1 MKYVISLAVVL
12 TLCLATA
19 NAQEPVETCATSS
32 ATIEMAERPAS
43 DLNDNYQPME
53 LKDASFPSEQDVETL
68 MEEYV
73 LHPDQTTASI
83 LNILLG
89 DFGVG
94 HFYTGQTLRGVLDVV
109 FCWTGIPALIGFV
122 EGIIWLCD
130 DDEEWEAR
138 VAKWNR

>member
-19 NAQEPVETCATSS
+19 NAQEPVETCATGS

-53 LKDASFPSEQDVETL
+53 LKDASFPTEQDVETL

-73 LHPDQTTASI
+73 LHPDQTTKHLEHSAWG
-83 LNILLG
+83 LWRRPFLHRTDTARCAGCCVLL
-89 DFGVG
+89 DR
-94 HFYTGQTLRGVLDVV
+94 HSRLDWICGRHYLAV
-109 FCWTGIPALIGFV
+109 
-122 EGIIWLCD
+122 
-130 DDEEWEAR
+130 R
-138 VAKWNR
+138 R

>member
-1 MKYVISLAVVL
+1 MKHVISLAVVL
-12 TLCLATA
+12 TLCMATV
-19 NAQEPVETCATSS
+19 NAQEPVETCATGS
-32 ATIEMAERPAS
+32 ATIEMAERPES

-53 LKDASFPSEQDVETL
+53 LKDASFPSEQEVETL
-68 MEEYV
+68 MEKYV